1 MDGQEVTRLETTYL
15 PETNENRI
23 RMYGADGELICEQ
36 IMAVDFGQEIAIPRV
51 EYGLGQM
58 RYFGDTGVLEWR
70 AEGEPVYHEQA
81 TSSNMYEA
89 VGRNLDIDMREWDR
103 EQDTHHSVY
112 RREYPHDYSRSEREL
127 IREAERYLRDVEW
140 PRRVRAERRARIFCD
155 GEWTGGCDYAEQPD
169 IKDER
174 GGALDEFL
182 DEFKPQTTPER
193 SDEQ

>member
-1 MDGQEVTRLETTYL
+1 MGMEEVSHIETTYL
-15 PETNENRI
+15 PASHENLIRI
-23 RMYGADGELICEQ
+23 YGVNGELIGEQ
-36 IMAVDFGQEIAIPRV
+36 LLAVDLGQEVRLPPFEHGRGNV
-51 EYGLGQM
+51 WYD
-58 RYFGDTGVLEWR
+58 RDTGTLEWT
-70 AEGEPVYHEQA
+70 A
-81 TSSNMYEA
+81 SNESTYY
-89 VGRNLDIDMREWDR
+89 RNIDIDMREWDR
-103 EQDTHHSVY
+103 EQDAHHSVY
-112 RREYPHDYSRSEREL
+112 RREYPHDYSRSERAL

-140 PRRVRAERRARIFCD
+140 PRRVQAERRARIFCD

>member
-15 PETNENRI
+15 PATNENRI

-70 AEGEPVYHEQA
+70 ADGEPVYHEQA

-103 EQDTHHSVY
+103 EQDAHHSVY
-112 RREYPHDYSRSEREL
+112 RQEYPQPTLWQHLNTIQSCNAQRLKDL
-127 IREAERYLRDVEW
+127 LL
-140 PRRVRAERRARIFCD
+140 
-155 GEWTGGCDYAEQPD
+155 GEWKTTEEEPD
-169 IKDER
+169 IKAER

-193 SDEQ
+193 SDEQK

>member
-103 EQDTHHSVY
+103 EQDAHHSVY

-127 IREAERYLRDVEW
+127 IREA
-140 PRRVRAERRARIFCD
+140 
-155 GEWTGGCDYAEQPD
+155 WTGGCDYAEQPE

-193 SDEQ
+193 SDE

>member
-51 EYGLGQM
+51 E
-58 RYFGDTGVLEWR
+58 F
-70 AEGEPVYHEQA
+70 
-81 TSSNMYEA
+81 
-89 VGRNLDIDMREWDR
+89 GRNLDIDMREWDR
-103 EQDTHHSVY
+103 EQDAHHSVY
-112 RREYPHDYSRSEREL
+112 RQEYPQLTLWQHLNTIQSCNAQRLKDL
-127 IREAERYLRDVEW
+127 LL
-140 PRRVRAERRARIFCD
+140 
-155 GEWTGGCDYAEQPD
+155 GEWETTEEEPD
-169 IKDER
+169 IKAER

-193 SDEQ
+193 SDEQK